1 MIIHRVIIDD
11 DMDVHGHSSSGGY
24 EKFGIDPSRGAIVV
38 VRPDSVTG
46 AIAPL
51 QKIEA
56 LNEYFDGFLLPAFG
70 LIGIG
75 RTSTLGRKGVMY
87 NYVQFPPSVIT
98 AARRRPYKSIIER
111 TL

>member
-11 DMDVHGHSSSGGY
+11 DMDVHGHSSGGGY

-46 AIAPL
+46 AIVPL

-56 LNEYFDGFLLPAFG
+56 LDEYFDGFLLPA
-70 LIGIG
+70 LV
-75 RTSTLGRKGVMY
+75 S
-87 NYVQFPPSVIT
+87 
-98 AARRRPYKSIIER
+98 
-111 TL
+111 

>member
-1 MIIHRVIIDD
+1 MPPACTLCFKASLGSVSSFFSDSVATATCRLMIIHRVIIDD
-11 DMDVHGHSSSGGY
+11 DMDVHGHSSGGGY

-56 LNEYFDGFLLPAFG
+56 LDEYFDGFLLPA
-70 LIGIG
+70 LV
-75 RTSTLGRKGVMY
+75 S
-87 NYVQFPPSVIT
+87 
-98 AARRRPYKSIIER
+98 
-111 TL
+111 